1 MSALSERRPWPVY
14 GRRGIIRPMIVDVHC
29 HLALSARRV
38 DPAIERFSFEPE
50 GARGMAG
57 FDAYMPP
64 RMVRSIPFR
73 FLARRLGL
81 DASCGPGEELDLEME
96 RVWRH
101 HLLECPG
108 VDKIALLAFDEYH
121 TDDGEP
127 LGPVG
132 SGMPRGS
139 SLYVSN
145 SLVHA
150 WCVAHPQ
157 KLLFCASVH
166 PYRRGA
172 VEALEEV
179 HARGAVLMKWLPV
192 TQNIDPTDERT
203 LTFVHRAGE
212 LGMPLLIHYG
222 GERTLRRQHA
232 AQENPQPML
241 ELLAR
246 LHRGGVMPPT
256 IIAHVATPSLPWQ
269 RRPWV
274 QYLLDA
280 MTGPLADAPLYADIA
295 ALYYKGS
302 WLKRI
307 VDDPTFAPI
316 RNRLVFGSDFPVMP
330 TTLFLWRRVRG
341 HRAEIQAAT
350 SWVERS
356 MQIMRAAGFDEA
368 VFDRGGEV
376 LGLTEGP

>member
-1 MSALSERRPWPVY
+1 
-14 GRRGIIRPMIVDVHC
+14 MIVDVHC
-29 HLALSARRV
+29 HLSLSARRV
-38 DPAIERFSFEPE
+38 DPAIERFSFEAE
-50 GARGMAG
+50 GACGRVG
-57 FDAYMPP
+57 FDAYVPE
-64 RMVRSIPFR
+64 RMVRSLTFR
-73 FLARRLGL
+73 FLASRLGL
-81 DASCGPGEELDLEME
+81 DVRGGPGETLDREME

-108 VDKIALLAFDEYH
+108 VDRIVLLAFDEYH
-121 TDDGEP
+121 TDDGRP
-127 LGPVG
+127 VGPVR
-132 SGMPRGS
+132 SGMARGS

-145 SLVHA
+145 SLVQA
-150 WCVAHPQ
+150 WCVAHSE
-157 KLLFCASVH
+157 KLLFGASIH
-166 PYRRGA
+166 PYRHGA
-172 VEALEEV
+172 VQALEEV
-179 HARGAVLMKWLPV
+179 HARGAVLIKWLPV

-203 LTFVHRAGE
+203 VTFVHRAGQ

-222 GERTLRRQHA
+222 GEVTLRRQHA

-256 IIAHVATPSLPWQ
+256 IIAHVATPSFPWQ

-280 MTGPLADAPLYADIA
+280 ITGPLADAPLYADIA
-295 ALYYKGS
+295 ALYYRGP
-302 WLKRI
+302 WLKRL
-307 VDDPTFAPI
+307 VDDPALSPI
-316 RNRLVFGSDFPVMP
+316 RDRLVFGSDFPVIP
-330 TTLFLWRRVRG
+330 TTVFLRRRVRG

-356 MQIMRAAGFDEA
+356 LRIMRAAGFDEA
-368 VFDRGGEV
+368 VFHRGGEV